1 MRAEFVV
8 DDKAEDAM
16 EPEEET
22 MADSPL
28 PIGPA
33 DGIPA
38 PMADTA
44 GAMTEDVDESKCEDD
59 DVAVCNNGDGVM
71 LVRDAAGGCPI
82 GVIERPEPDP
92 TGAIDDV
99 LLVDGGSALASIMRV
114 PAPLEATGVIKVDI
128 LTGACIGAGTVG
140 AKEGFD
146 DELATVNATLLD
158 CERKVDVEI
167 EALATLLT
175 TLP

>member
-1 MRAEFVV
+1 MIAEFVV
-8 DDKAEDAM
+8 DEKDEDAM
-16 EPEEET
+16 EQEEET
-22 MADSPL
+22 IADSPL

-33 DGIPA
+33 DGIPV

-44 GAMTEDVDESKCEDD
+44 GAMTEDAEESKCEDG
-59 DVAVCNNGDGVM
+59 DVDVCNNGEGVM

-82 GVIERPEPDP
+82 GVIDRPEPDP
-92 TGAIDDV
+92 IGAIGV
-99 LLVDGGSALASIMRV
+99 LLIDGGSALASIMV
-114 PAPLEATGVIKVDI
+114 GPGPLEATGGIKVDI
-128 LTGACIGAGTVG
+128 LTGACIGAGAVA
-140 AKEGFD
+140 AKDGFD
-146 DELATVNATLLD
+146 DELATVIATLLD